1 MFYVSDSSMPIPEPS
16 IEESDQHARE
26 ANIAESNDAAPGA
39 GESVDAGNRE
49 ARTPEGDPDD
59 DVNEEHSTSD
69 EKQNPEPSETAG
81 VQSPKTPLDS
91 PDNSEPEMDDT
102 AGITEGAEPVM
113 VSQHADTQ
121 DEGEVEDDHPA
132 AGGIDGGQEE
142 HEVRFQNSD
151 ICDRVY
157 QIS

>member
-16 IEESDQHARE
+16 IGESDQHASE
-26 ANIAESNDAAPGA
+26 TNIAAESNDAAPGA

-59 DVNEEHSTSD
+59 DDGNEEHTTSD

-91 PDNSEPEMDDT
+91 PENSEPEMDDT
-102 AGITEGAEPVM
+102 AGITEGAEPEM
-113 VSQHADTQ
+113 VSQQENTQ
-121 DEGEVEDDHPA
+121 DEGEIEDDHLA
-132 AGGIDGGQEE
+132 AGSIDVGQEE
-142 HEVRFQNSD
+142 EVRF
-151 ICDRVY
+151 
-157 QIS
+157 